1 MFFQVPPGVGIARS
15 RNLLRRAFGDD
26 LAAALAAFRS
36 QIDHPVRA
44 ADHIQVV
51 LDDQDAAAIL
61 DQPLER
67 AKELGDV
74 VEV

>member
-1 MFFQVPPGVGIARS
+1 
-15 RNLLRRAFGDD
+15 
-26 LAAALAAFRS
+26 
-36 QIDHPVRA
+36 
-44 ADHIQVV
+44 V